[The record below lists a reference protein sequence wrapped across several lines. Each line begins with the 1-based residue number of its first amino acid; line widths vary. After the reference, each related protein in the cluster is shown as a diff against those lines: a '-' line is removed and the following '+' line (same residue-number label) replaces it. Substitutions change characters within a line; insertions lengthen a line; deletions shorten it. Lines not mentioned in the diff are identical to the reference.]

1 MERGKRCEPG
11 LERDLLFWE
20 GWHGRARLSAPSKR
34 LEIKFARERMRGT
47 VIPDDVVRV
56 HELISEARFKNMRFE
71 FDWMVGKFKEIDNA
85 GQAVRLRWSI
95 ISPVVPGRYLNPLPG
110 LTDSGAS
117 VLANWWYLL
126 KGPRFCS

>member
-1 MERGKRCEPG
+1 MQRGKRCEPG

-71 FDWMVGKFKEIDNA
+71 FDWMVGKFKVIDNA
-85 GQAVRLRWSI
+85 GQGCSAKMEYYF
-95 ISPVVPGRYLNPLPG
+95 PG
-110 LTDSGAS
+110 
-117 VLANWWYLL
+117 
-126 KGPRFCS
+126 GPRTVPKSFARTYRQRREASSRIGGTC